1 MTFGGKADPQL
12 DDIDLRILALLQ
24 EDCRTPLVRLGE
36 QVGLS
41 APAVLERIKKLE
53 AAHVITGYP
62 ALLDA
67 RRLGLDITAFIG
79 VIISHPSMIA
89 DFERKVRA
97 VDDVLECHHV
107 TGGYTILLKVKTGNT
122 SSLERLISRI
132 RCLDGVAR
140 TETMVVLSTHT
151 ERVQLALPPHPAA
164 PGRASSGRSPTR
176 FCVASVRPSASRS
189 RPRAATASGWSS
201 CRRRRPSNRPACA
214 SSSG

>member
-1 MTFGGKADPQL
+1 MTFGDKADPQL
-12 DDIDLRILALLQ
+12 DDIDLRILAHLQ
-24 EDCRTPLVRLGE
+24 EDSRTPLVRLGE

-122 SSLERLISRI
+122 SSLERLISQI

-151 ERVQLALPPHPAA
+151 ERVQLALPPRTAE
-164 PGRASSGRSPTR
+164 PGGGKRGRR
-176 FCVASVRPSASRS
+176 NGE
-189 RPRAATASGWSS
+189 RAAQL
-201 CRRRRPSNRPACA
+201 RRA
-214 SSSG
+214 